1 MTSLGQL
8 HDLIDQAMEAE
19 TATFLATVPYA
30 SHLTDPTAEL
40 DEQYYLRHRV
50 ETVKRIR
57 LTSRIDALAL
67 AGMVGLDYPSA
78 CAWGRYAAEEM
89 SHDRLF
95 LLDLAEH
102 GVTEAEVEAEPVL
115 PATSRMVHYL
125 KTELANSGPL
135 AAVAYSLYV
144 EWQSARY
151 SSRVV
156 EKACERY
163 SEQHV
168 SGAREHVGIDAR
180 EDHYDM
186 LVGLAH
192 RLLEPPGAPDRLLV
206 LLSMV
211 GAYLR
216 DYFRELYSC
225 TVGRR
230 EPVENVATG
239 PPNSGHAGHRP
250 S

>member
-1 MTSLGQL
+1 MTSLGEL
-8 HDLIDQAMEAE
+8 RDLIDQVMEAE

-30 SHLTDPTAEL
+30 SHLTDPAAEL
-40 DEQYYLRHRV
+40 DEEYYLRHRV

-67 AGMVGLDYPSA
+67 AGMVSVDYASA
-78 CAWGRYAAEEM
+78 CSWGRYAAEEM

-95 LLDLAEH
+95 LLDLNEH
-102 GVTEAEVEAEPVL
+102 GVTAEEVEAEPIL

-125 KTELANSGPL
+125 EAELANSGPL

-151 SSRVV
+151 SPRAVD
-156 EKACERY
+156 KARRHY
-163 SEQHV
+163 SDRHV
-168 SGAREHVGIDAR
+168 QGASEHVRIDER
-180 EDHYDM
+180 EDHYEM
-186 LVGLAH
+186 LVTLAQ
-192 RLLEPPGAPDRLLV
+192 RLLEPSGTPDRLLV

-216 DYFRELYSC
+216 DYFRELYACS
-225 TVGRR
+225 VGRR
-230 EPVENVATG
+230 EHTV
-239 PPNSGHAGHRP
+239 RP
-250 S
+250 MTNRPTR